1 MQCCEHC
8 SYVAILSLIVA
19 RVVAWVTGE
28 VKLRDILRR
37 LSFAP
42 KAVTAA

>member
-8 SYVAILSLIVA
+8 SYVAILSLIA
-19 RVVAWVTGE
+19 RVVAWFAGE

-37 LSFAP
+37 LSFTS
-42 KAVTAA
+42 KTVTAT